1 MPVKIS
7 LLKIIFLI
15 QVFLLGTFLVSFTE
29 QDAKI
34 IRDNYRKAL
43 TSESDI
49 SIFKNYSAK
58 HQNSALGKAYFG
70 TALALEA
77 RAAWSPSTKLSNA
90 KAAFASLNDAVKLDA
105 KNIEIRFLR
114 LSFAHGTPDFLSMK
128 TSIAEDKKIFLQGNI
143 KNHAIGDIMQKFM
156 ANSGLFT
163 AAEKSSIK

>member
-1 MPVKIS
+1 M
-7 LLKIIFLI
+7 LLKVSQQKIIFLI
-15 QVFLLGTFLVSFTE
+15 LVFLSGTFFFSFTD
-29 QDAKI
+29 QDAKTV
-34 IRDNYRKAL
+34 RDHYRKAL

-49 SIFKNYSAK
+49 PTFKTHSAK

-90 KAAFASLNDAVKLDA
+90 KAAFLALNEAVKLDA

-128 TSIAEDKKIFLQGNI
+128 TSITEDKKIFLQGNI
-143 KNHAIGDIMQKFM
+143 KSHPIGDIMQKFM
-156 ANSGLFT
+156 TNSGLFT